1 MLLKIIFIKILLLT
15 ISNAESVCDVESDK
29 FNKQKFVINCGAE
42 LEVSLDLT
50 NATNTAIFHCL
61 VEITKMNVYGLLPTL
76 NNNNNVNHIQ
86 KLIIKGC
93 KLPESFSI
101 IKTNFPAVSELILQ
115 NEFEKV
121 PDNFFSE
128 TSNLT
133 RIELNFNQLFV
144 INDSTFSRLTNLERI
159 IIKEN
164 LISVLKPSHL
174 ENNQNLV
181 NFTIISN
188 QEVLTLEP
196 NLFAN
201 KPRLNSVV
209 LKANNIEELPDSL
222 FSNSTNIKTINLS
235 GNLLKSIKW

>member
-1 MLLKIIFIKILLLT
+1 MRLKLIFIKILLLT
-15 ISNAESVCDVESDK
+15 IANAESVCDVESDK
-29 FNKQKFVINCGAE
+29 LNQKNVVIKCGSE

-128 TSNLT
+128 TSNMT
-133 RIELNFNQLFV
+133 VIELNFNQLFV

-159 IIKEN
+159 IITKN
-164 LISVLKPSHL
+164 HVSVLKSRHFKS
-174 ENNQNLV
+174 NNNLV
-181 NFTIISN
+181 NFTIVDN
-188 QEVLTLEP
+188 QKFLNLEK

-201 KPRLNSVV
+201 KPRLTSVI
-209 LKANNIEELPDSL
+209 LSNNKIERLPDSL
-222 FSNSTNIKTINLS
+222 FANSINIKTIDASFNY
-235 GNLLKSIKW
+235 LKSIKW